1 MIFEYIIL
9 VNKIVIKLDKKIS
22 KRAKEIVNTIRKDTI
37 VNKLG

>member
-37 VNKLG
+37 VNILG

>member
-1 MIFEYIIL
+1 MIFKYIIL
-9 VNKIVIKLDKKIS
+9 VNKIVLKLDKKIS